1 MTTAMMLPIAPII
14 NEAGYKAIEFMGVV
28 QFDACLRYLR
38 EDPWERIRLL
48 HKAMPNTLLGAAF
61 RSEGLTRFD
70 IVPDSVVY
78 LWIKRLAANGIRNL
92 CIMDSFHDWDNIAE
106 YVNVAKAEG
115 LEMKIPLVFCE
126 SPVHTNEYYA
136 QKTAE
141 LIKQLKPDEVY
152 IKDPMGVITPERVR
166 TLVPAIQKELQG
178 LPLELHSHCTTGLAP
193 LCYLEAMKLG
203 VKTFHTAV
211 SPLANGS
218 SQPSIENIIKNARR
232 LGFTPVINEKAVEA
246 ESAHFRYVA
255 KREGK
260 PLGAPV
266 EYDVFQ
272 YLHQVPGGMITN
284 LKFMLSQR
292 KMEGR
297 LDEVLEEIAR
307 IRIEWGYPIMVTPF
321 SQIIGTQAV
330 INVFSRE
337 RYSIAPQETIMYMLE
352 FYGKAPAPIN
362 QNVKDKILSLPE
374 AKDFLNWKPP
384 QPSIEELRKEMG
396 IPGISDDE
404 LLLRILFTQE
414 HVDATLAA
422 GPIKTSYPRGDKPI
436 IALIQELKNRKNFT
450 YINIQK
456 GDFSLTVQNSTPNPH
471 SQGDGV

>member
-1 MTTAMMLPIAPII
+1 
-14 NEAGYKAIEFMGVV
+14 
-28 QFDACLRYLR
+28 
-38 EDPWERIRLL
+38 
-48 HKAMPNTLLGAAF
+48 
-61 RSEGLTRFD
+61 
-70 IVPDSVVY
+70 
-78 LWIKRLAANGIRNL
+78 
-92 CIMDSFHDWDNIAE
+92 
-106 YVNVAKAEG
+106 
-115 LEMKIPLVFCE
+115 
-126 SPVHTNEYYA
+126 
-136 QKTAE
+136 
-141 LIKQLKPDEVY
+141 
-152 IKDPMGVITPERVR
+152 
-166 TLVPAIQKELQG
+166 
-178 LPLELHSHCTTGLAP
+178 
-193 LCYLEAMKLG
+193 
-203 VKTFHTAV
+203 
-211 SPLANGS
+211 
-218 SQPSIENIIKNARR
+218 
-232 LGFTPVINEKAVEA
+232 VINEKAVEA

-422 GPIKTSYPRGDKPI
+422 GPMKTSYPRGDKPI

-450 YINIQK
+450 YIKIQK